1 MCVAE
6 SLSLCDNVEISPS
19 GLRFHK
25 YDGST
30 HREREA
36 VFHNGAIWARQPEAS
51 LWCGCGPDCGLL
63 HPLLPPV
70 EGKDV
75 SQWELASVGAWGN
88 QDLPLSGVLGS
99 RELVFKNIDSQASSL
114 DTLLQYI

>member
-1 MCVAE
+1 MFVVE
-6 SLSLCDNVEISPS
+6 SLSLCDNVGISPP

-25 YDGST
+25 YDGPT
-30 HREREA
+30 HRECEA

-51 LWCGCGPDCGLL
+51 LWYGCGPDRGLL

-99 RELVFKNIDSQASSL
+99 RELVYKI
-114 DTLLQYI
+114 LL